1 MAFNFLKRNVFLGID
16 IGTTSIKLVE
26 LQKNKEQVELTNYGI
41 LEKYGHLERINDA
54 IQTNN
59 FKLLEESTALLLR
72 HLIEKSKAGNKETY
86 MALPSFS
93 GFISL
98 MELPEMPDKE
108 IAKAVNFQ
116 AGQYIPVPLQETTL
130 DWQTIDKAN
139 GRITVLLMAV
149 PTETIKRYVHSAE
162 LAKINLKGL
171 ELENVAMARLLGKK
185 EKGAVALVDIGGRST
200 SVSIMDR
207 GALRSSYN
215 VDTAGG
221 DFTQVISSGLGIN
234 PLRAEELKRSYGLNL
249 QDRGEV
255 KITNLLMPLL
265 DVIKRETEKTINN
278 YFLSSKRKVEKVIL
292 TGGGSNLQG
301 LDDYYSR
308 QLALPVIKGD
318 PFSCGLISYNPSLSP
333 IIKEIGPSLTSAC
346 AVVFKDI

>member
-1 MAFNFLKRNVFLGID
+1 MVFNFFKQNIFLGID

-26 LQKNKEQVELTNYGI
+26 LQKTKQRIELTNYGI

-54 IQTNN
+54 IQTNS

-72 HLIEKSKAGNKETY
+72 QLIEKSKTKNRKTY

-93 GFISL
+93 GFISII
-98 MELPEMPDKE
+98 ELPEMSNKE
-108 IAKAVNFQ
+108 LAKAVNFQ
-116 AGQYIPVPLQETTL
+116 AGQYIPMPLQETTL
-130 DWQTIDKAN
+130 DWQIIERVNNKV
-139 GRITVLLMAV
+139 IILLMAV
-149 PTETIKRYVHSAE
+149 PTDIVKRYVQSAE

-171 ELENVAMARLLGKK
+171 ELETVAIARLLGKK
-185 EKGAVALVDIGGRST
+185 EKGVVAFVDIGGRST
-200 SVSIMDR
+200 SINIMEN
-207 GALRSSYN
+207 GTLRTSHN

-234 PLRAEELKRSYGLNL
+234 PLRAEELKRSYGLNI
-249 QDRGEV
+249 QSRGEI

-265 DVIKRETEKTINN
+265 DVIKRETEKAINN
-278 YFLSSKRKVEKVIL
+278 YFLRTKKKAEKVIL
-292 TGGGSNLQG
+292 TGGGANLQG
-301 LDDYYSR
+301 LEDYYSK

-318 PFSCGLISYNPSLSP
+318 PFSWGLISYNPNLSP
-333 IIKEIGPSLTSAC
+333 VMKDIGPSLTSAC

>member
-1 MAFNFLKRNVFLGID
+1 MAFNFFKQDIFLGID

-26 LQKNKEQVELTNYGI
+26 LQKTKERMELTNYGI

-54 IQTNN
+54 IQTNS
-59 FKLLEESTALLLR
+59 FKLLEESTALLLKQ
-72 HLIEKSKAGNKETY
+72 LIDKSKTGDRKTY

-93 GFISL
+93 GFISI
-98 MELPEMPDKE
+98 MEIPEMSDKE
-108 IAKAVNFQ
+108 LAKAVNFQ
-116 AGQYIPVPLQETTL
+116 AGQYIPMPLQETTL
-130 DWQTIDKAN
+130 DWQIIEKIN
-139 GRITVLLMAV
+139 GKIIILLMAV
-149 PTETIKRYVHSAE
+149 PTDIVKRYVKSAE

-171 ELENVAMARLLGKK
+171 ELETVAIARLLGKK

-200 SVSIMDR
+200 SINIMDK
-207 GALRSSYN
+207 GALRISHN

-234 PLRAEELKRSYGLNL
+234 PLRAEELKRSYGLNI
-249 QDRGEV
+249 QAHGEV

-265 DVIKRETEKTINN
+265 DVIKRETEKAINN
-278 YFLSSKRKVEKVIL
+278 YFLITKKKIEKVIL

-301 LDDYYSR
+301 LEDYYSK

-318 PFSCGLISYNPSLSP
+318 PFSWGLISYNPNLSP
-333 IIKEIGPSLTSAC
+333 IIKDIGPSLTSAC

>member
-1 MAFNFLKRNVFLGID
+1 MVFNFFKQNIFLGID

-26 LQKNKEQVELTNYGI
+26 LQKTKQKIELTNYGI

-54 IQTNN
+54 IQTNS

-72 HLIEKSKAGNKETY
+72 QLIERSKTKNRKTY

-93 GFISL
+93 GFVSI
-98 MELPEMPDKE
+98 MELPEMSNKE
-108 IAKAVNFQ
+108 LAKAVNFQ
-116 AGQYIPVPLQETTL
+116 AGQYIPMPLQETTL
-130 DWQTIDKAN
+130 DWQIMERVNNKV
-139 GRITVLLMAV
+139 IILLMAV
-149 PTETIKRYVHSAE
+149 PTDIVKRYVQSAE

-171 ELENVAMARLLGKK
+171 ELETVAIARLLGKK
-185 EKGAVALVDIGGRST
+185 EKGVVALVDIGGRST
-200 SVSIMDR
+200 SINIMEN
-207 GALRSSYN
+207 GTLRTSHN

-234 PLRAEELKRSYGLNL
+234 PLRAEELKRSYGLNI
-249 QDRGEV
+249 QSRGEI

-265 DVIKRETEKTINN
+265 DVIKRETEKAINN
-278 YFLSSKRKVEKVIL
+278 YFLRTKKKAGKVIL
-292 TGGGSNLQG
+292 TGGGANLQG
-301 LDDYYSR
+301 VEDYYSK

-318 PFSCGLISYNPSLSP
+318 PFSWGLISYNPNLSP
-333 IIKEIGPSLTSAC
+333 VMKDIGPSLTSAC